1 MEANNTDFTLQKNS
15 YASFDALTLKQ
26 LIVDRLNNGEI
37 YTDQVVEG
45 SNISAIIDIIA
56 YSYHTLLF
64 YLNQT
69 SSETLFTQA
78 SLYENMN
85 RIVKLINYKPL
96 GYKTSSLAF
105 KAIGS
110 ETLLP
115 DLYTIKRFS
124 YFIVDGVYYSFID
137 DASFTKKTVDIE
149 DLDTLYDQNLLY
161 QGRYFEY
168 PNQSAIGEEYEVV
181 TLSIKDT
188 ITKTPTLI
196 EDSSIKVYVK
206 NANTEVYTEFIETNS
221 LFTTS
226 PSEPVYEKRI
236 NENGFYEFKFGN
248 GVYGL
253 KLKEGDTINIFYLK
267 SDAKEGEISAN
278 KLNGSILNLYTTP
291 LFEKISLDVY
301 KDSNLSFITPTDITK
316 IEFSNELQSTPFKD
330 KETVDEIKENS
341 PKTFASNDRLVT
353 GKDYRS
359 YINANYSNIVKST
372 SVVSNTEF
380 INGYMNYFFSLG
392 LNSPNN
398 DPRFLLNQLKFSS
411 AAELNNVYFFMV
423 PQVKE
428 YNQENI
434 ESNYLTLS
442 QKNSIVSSMQNTKML
457 TTELIPEDP
466 IYTAFNLG
474 LQIDSTEILSP
485 DVIDETFLV
494 IEKSTSVRASD
505 ESIKQQI
512 NNIFIEYFKSLQLGS
527 IVSLSDLKSQIFAV
541 NGVSNIST
549 RRIVND
555 VIYENANISLIAFNP
570 VYSNIDIK
578 IVSNDIKMAYFQYP
592 FLWDNNIKN
601 RIIIEDA

>member
-1 MEANNTDFTLQKNS
+1 MEANNTDFTLTKNA

-96 GYKTSSLAF
+96 GYKTASLAF

-137 DASFTKKTVDIE
+137 DASFTKKTAGIE
-149 DLDTLYDQNLLY
+149 DLDTLFNTNLLY

-168 PNQSAIGEEYEVV
+168 PNQSAIGEDYEIV

-196 EDSSIKVYVK
+196 EDSSIKIYVK
-206 NANTEVYTEFIETNS
+206 DVNTQVYTEFIETNS
-221 LFTTS
+221 VFTST

-236 NENGFYEFKFGN
+236 NENGLYEFKFGN
-248 GVYGL
+248 GVYGK
-253 KLKEGDTINIFYLK
+253 KLNQGDAVNIFYLK
-267 SDAKEGEISAN
+267 SNAKEGEISAN
-278 KLNGSILNLYTTP
+278 KLNGSMLNIYTTP

-316 IEFSNELQSTPFKD
+316 IEFSNELPSTPFKD
-330 KETVDEIKENS
+330 KETVDEIKVNS
-341 PKTFASNDRLVT
+341 PKTFSSNNRLVT
-353 GKDYRS
+353 GKDFES
-359 YINANYSNIVKST
+359 FISTNYSNIVKST
-372 SVVSNTEF
+372 SIASNTDF

-392 LNSPNN
+392 LNAPND

-423 PQVKE
+423 PQIKE

-442 QKNSIVSSMQNTKML
+442 QKNNIVSSMQNTKML
-457 TTELIPEDP
+457 TTELIPQDP

-474 LQIDSTEILSP
+474 IRITSDEILTP
-485 DVIDETFLV
+485 DVINESFLV
-494 IEKSTSVRASD
+494 IEKSTSIRASD

-512 NNIFIEYFKSLQLGS
+512 NNIFIDYFKSLELGS
-527 IVSLSDLKSQIFAV
+527 IVSLSDLKSRIYAV
-541 NGVSNIST
+541 TGVSNITT
-549 RRIVND
+549 RRVNNDIVYN
-555 VIYENANISLIAFNP
+555 NSNISLIAFNP

-578 IVSNDIKMAYFQYP
+578 IVSNDIKMEYFQYP
-592 FLWDNNIKN
+592 FLWNNNIKN
-601 RIIIEDA
+601 RILIENA

>member
-26 LIVDRLNNGEI
+26 LIVDRLNDGEI

-45 SNISAIIDIIA
+45 SNVSAIIDIIA

-85 RIVKLINYKPL
+85 RIVKLINYKPV
-96 GYKTSSLAF
+96 GYKTSSLTF

-115 DLYTIKRFS
+115 NLYTIKRFS

-137 DASFTKKTVDIE
+137 DASFTKKTTGSE
-149 DLDTLYDQNLLY
+149 DLDTLYDTNILY
-161 QGRYFEY
+161 QGRYYEY
-168 PNQSAIGEEYEVV
+168 PNQSAIGEEYEVI

-206 NANTEVYTEFIETNS
+206 NVNTQVYTEFIETNS
-221 LFTTS
+221 LFTST
-226 PSEPVYEKRI
+226 PSEPVFEKRI
-236 NENGFYEFKFGN
+236 NENGFYEFKFGS
-248 GVYGL
+248 GVYGK
-253 KLKEGDTINIFYLK
+253 KLNEGDTVNLFYLK
-267 SDAKEGEISAN
+267 SDAKKGEISAN
-278 KLNGSILNLYTTP
+278 KLNGVILNTYTTP
-291 LFEKISLDVY
+291 LFERISEDVY
-301 KDSNLSFITPTDITK
+301 KDANLSFISPTDTTK
-316 IEFSNELQSTPFKD
+316 IEFSNEFKSTPFKD
-330 KETVDEIKENS
+330 KETVDEIKVNS
-341 PKTFASNDRLVT
+341 PKSFSSNNRLVT
-353 GKDYRS
+353 GKDYQS
-359 YINANYSNIVKST
+359 FIEANYSNIVKST
-372 SVVSNTEF
+372 NVVSNTEF

-392 LNSPNN
+392 LNAPND

-423 PQVKE
+423 PQIEE
-428 YNQENI
+428 YNQDNI

-442 QKNSIVSSMQNTKML
+442 QKNNIVDSMLGIKML
-457 TTELIPEDP
+457 TTELVPQDP
-466 IYTAFNLG
+466 IFTAFNLG
-474 LQIDSTEILSP
+474 IEIDPNEVLSP

-494 IEKSTSVRASD
+494 IERSTSIRSSD

-512 NNIFIEYFKSLQLGS
+512 NNIFIDYFKSLQLGS
-527 IVSLSDLKSQIFAV
+527 IVGLSDLKAQIYAV
-541 NGVSNIST
+541 NGVNDIKT
-549 RRIVND
+549 RRVVDGN
-555 VIYENANISLIAFNP
+555 IYENSNISLIAFNP

-578 IVSNDIKMAYFQYP
+578 IISNDTKMAYFQYP
-592 FLWDNNIKN
+592 FLWNNNIKN
-601 RIIIEDA
+601 RIIIENA

>member
-1 MEANNTDFTLQKNS
+1 MEANNTDFTLTKNA

-96 GYKTSSLAF
+96 GYKTASLAF

-137 DASFTKKTVDIE
+137 DASFTKKTAGLE
-149 DLDTLYDQNLLY
+149 DLDTLFNTNLLY

-168 PNQSAIGEEYEVV
+168 PNQSAIGEEYEIV

-206 NANTEVYTEFIETNS
+206 DVNTQVYTEFTETNS
-221 LFTTS
+221 VFTST

-236 NENGFYEFKFGN
+236 NENGLYEFKFGN
-248 GVYGL
+248 GVYGK
-253 KLKEGDTINIFYLK
+253 KLNQGDVVNIFYLK

-278 KLNGSILNLYTTP
+278 KLNGSMLNLYTTP
-291 LFEKISLDVY
+291 LFEKISQDVY
-301 KDSNLSFITPTDITK
+301 KDSNLTFITPIDITK
-316 IEFSNELQSTPFKD
+316 IEFSNELPSTPFKD
-330 KETVDEIKENS
+330 KETVDEIKVNS
-341 PKTFASNDRLVT
+341 PKTFSSNNRLVT
-353 GKDYRS
+353 GRDFES
-359 YINANYSNIVKST
+359 FISANYSNIVKST
-372 SVVSNTEF
+372 SIASNTEF

-392 LNSPNN
+392 LNAPND

-423 PQVKE
+423 PQIKE

-442 QKNSIVSSMQNTKML
+442 QKNNIVSSMQNTKML
-457 TTELIPEDP
+457 TTELIPQDP

-474 LQIDSTEILSP
+474 IQISSDEILTP
-485 DVIDETFLV
+485 DVVDESFLV
-494 IEKSTSVRASD
+494 IEKSTSIRASD

-512 NNIFIEYFKSLQLGS
+512 NNIFINYFKSLELGS
-527 IVSLSDLKSQIFAV
+527 IVSLSDLKSQIYAV
-541 NGVSNIST
+541 NGVNNITT
-549 RRIVND
+549 RRINND
-555 VIYENANISLIAFNP
+555 VAYNNSNISLIAFNP

-592 FLWDNNIKN
+592 FLWNNSIKN
-601 RIIIEDA
+601 RIIIENA

>member
-26 LIVDRLNNGEI
+26 LIVDRLNDGEI

-45 SNISAIIDIIA
+45 SNVSAIIDIIA

-85 RIVKLINYKPL
+85 RIVKLINYKPV
-96 GYKTSSLAF
+96 GYKTSSLTF

-115 DLYTIKRFS
+115 NLYTIKRFS

-137 DASFTKKTVDIE
+137 DASFTKKTTGSE
-149 DLDTLYDQNLLY
+149 DLDTLYDTNILY
-161 QGRYFEY
+161 QGRYYEY
-168 PNQSAIGEEYEVV
+168 PNQSAIGEEYEVI

-206 NANTEVYTEFIETNS
+206 NVNTQVYTEFIETNS
-221 LFTTS
+221 LFTST
-226 PSEPVYEKRI
+226 PSEPVFEKRI
-236 NENGFYEFKFGN
+236 NENGFYEFKFGS
-248 GVYGL
+248 GVYGK
-253 KLKEGDTINIFYLK
+253 KLNEGDTVNLFYLK
-267 SDAKEGEISAN
+267 SDAKKGEISAN
-278 KLNGSILNLYTTP
+278 KLNGVILNTYTTP
-291 LFEKISLDVY
+291 LFERISEDVY
-301 KDSNLSFITPTDITK
+301 KDANLSFISPTDTTK
-316 IEFSNELQSTPFKD
+316 IEFSNEFKSTPFKD
-330 KETVDEIKENS
+330 KETVDEIKVNS
-341 PKTFASNDRLVT
+341 PKSFSSNNRLVT
-353 GKDYRS
+353 GKDYQS
-359 YINANYSNIVKST
+359 FIEANYSNIVKST
-372 SVVSNTEF
+372 NVVSNTEF

-392 LNSPNN
+392 LNAPND

-423 PQVKE
+423 PQIEE

-442 QKNSIVSSMQNTKML
+442 QKNNIVDSMLGIKML
-457 TTELIPEDP
+457 TTELVPQDP
-466 IYTAFNLG
+466 IFTAFNLG
-474 LQIDSTEILSP
+474 IEIDPNEVLSP

-494 IEKSTSVRASD
+494 IERSTSIRSSD

-512 NNIFIEYFKSLQLGS
+512 NNIFINYFKSLQLGS
-527 IVSLSDLKSQIFAV
+527 IVGLSDLKAQIYAV
-541 NGVSNIST
+541 TGVNDIKT
-549 RRIVND
+549 RRVVDGN
-555 VIYENANISLIAFNP
+555 IYENSNISLIAFNP

-578 IVSNDIKMAYFQYP
+578 IISNDTKMAYFQYP
-592 FLWDNNIKN
+592 FLWNNNIKN
-601 RIIIEDA
+601 RIIIENA

>member
-26 LIVDRLNNGEI
+26 LIVDRLNDGEI

-45 SNISAIIDIIA
+45 SNVSAIIDIIA

-85 RIVKLINYKPL
+85 RIVKLINYKPV

-115 DLYTIKRFS
+115 NLYTIKRFS

-137 DASFTKKTVDIE
+137 DASFTKKTTGLE
-149 DLDTLYDQNLLY
+149 DLDTLYDTNILY
-161 QGRYFEY
+161 QGRYYEY

-206 NANTEVYTEFIETNS
+206 NVNTQVYTEFIETNS
-221 LFTTS
+221 LFTST
-226 PSEPVYEKRI
+226 PSEPVFEKRI

-248 GVYGL
+248 GVYGK
-253 KLKEGDTINIFYLK
+253 KLNEGDTVNLFYLK
-267 SDAKEGEISAN
+267 SDAKKGEISAN
-278 KLNGSILNLYTTP
+278 KLNGVILNTYTTP
-291 LFEKISLDVY
+291 LFERISEDVY
-301 KDSNLSFITPTDITK
+301 KDANLSFITPTDSTK
-316 IEFSNELQSTPFKD
+316 IEFSNEFKSTPFKD
-330 KETVDEIKENS
+330 KETVDEIKVNS
-341 PKTFASNDRLVT
+341 PKSFSSNNRLVT
-353 GKDYRS
+353 GKDYQS
-359 YINANYSNIVKST
+359 FIEANYSNIVKST
-372 SVVSNTEF
+372 NVVSNTEF

-392 LNSPNN
+392 LNAPND

-423 PQVKE
+423 PQIEE

-442 QKNSIVSSMQNTKML
+442 QKNNIVDSMLGIKML
-457 TTELIPEDP
+457 TTELVPQDP
-466 IYTAFNLG
+466 IFTAFNLG
-474 LQIDSTEILSP
+474 IEIDPNEVLSP

-494 IEKSTSVRASD
+494 IERSTSIRSSD

-512 NNIFIEYFKSLQLGS
+512 NNIFIDYFKSLQLGS
-527 IVSLSDLKSQIFAV
+527 IVGLSDLKAQIYAV
-541 NGVSNIST
+541 NGVNDIKT
-549 RRIVND
+549 RRVVDGN
-555 VIYENANISLIAFNP
+555 IYENSNISLIAFNP

-578 IVSNDIKMAYFQYP
+578 IISNDTKMAYFQYP
-592 FLWDNNIKN
+592 FLWNNNIKN
-601 RIIIEDA
+601 RIIIENA

>member
-26 LIVDRLNNGEI
+26 LIVDRLNDGEI

-45 SNISAIIDIIA
+45 SNVSAIIDIIA

-85 RIVKLINYKPL
+85 RIVKLINYKPV

-115 DLYTIKRFS
+115 NLYTIKRFS

-137 DASFTKKTVDIE
+137 DASFTKKTTGLE
-149 DLDTLYDQNLLY
+149 DLDTLYDTNILY
-161 QGRYFEY
+161 QGRYYEY

-206 NANTEVYTEFIETNS
+206 NVNTQVYTEFIETNS
-221 LFTTS
+221 LFTST
-226 PSEPVYEKRI
+226 PSEPVFEKRI

-248 GVYGL
+248 GVYGK
-253 KLKEGDTINIFYLK
+253 KLNEGDTVNLFYLK
-267 SDAKEGEISAN
+267 SDAKKGEISAN
-278 KLNGSILNLYTTP
+278 KLNGILLNTYTTP
-291 LFEKISLDVY
+291 LFERISEDVY
-301 KDSNLSFITPTDITK
+301 KDANLSFISPTDTTK
-316 IEFSNELQSTPFKD
+316 IEFSNEFKSTPFKD
-330 KETVDEIKENS
+330 KETVDEIKVNS
-341 PKTFASNDRLVT
+341 PKSFSSNNRLVT
-353 GKDYRS
+353 GKDYQS
-359 YINANYSNIVKST
+359 FIEANYSNIVKST
-372 SVVSNTEF
+372 NVVSNTEF

-392 LNSPNN
+392 LNAPND

-423 PQVKE
+423 PQIEE

-442 QKNSIVSSMQNTKML
+442 QKNNIVDSMLGIKML
-457 TTELIPEDP
+457 TTELVPQDP
-466 IYTAFNLG
+466 IFTAFNLG
-474 LQIDSTEILSP
+474 IEIDPNEVLSP

-494 IEKSTSVRASD
+494 IERSTSIRSSD

-512 NNIFIEYFKSLQLGS
+512 NNIFIDYFKSLQLGS
-527 IVSLSDLKSQIFAV
+527 IVGLSDLKAQIYAV
-541 NGVSNIST
+541 NGVNDIKT
-549 RRIVND
+549 RRVVDGN
-555 VIYENANISLIAFNP
+555 IYENSNISLIAFNP

-578 IVSNDIKMAYFQYP
+578 IISNDTKMAYFQYP
-592 FLWDNNIKN
+592 FLWNNNIKN
-601 RIIIEDA
+601 RIIIENA

>member
-26 LIVDRLNNGEI
+26 LIIDRLNNGEI

-45 SNISAIIDIIA
+45 SNISAVIDIIA

-85 RIVKLINYKPL
+85 RIVKLINYKPV

-115 DLYTIKRFS
+115 NLYTIKRFS

-137 DASFTKKTVDIE
+137 DASFTKKTSGVE
-149 DLDTLYDQNLLY
+149 NLDTLYDTNILY

-196 EDSSIKVYVK
+196 EDSSIKIYVK
-206 NANTEVYTEFIETNS
+206 DVNTQVYTEFIETNS
-221 LFTTS
+221 LFTST

-248 GVYGL
+248 GVYGK
-253 KLKEGDTINIFYLK
+253 KLNEGDTVNLFYLK

-278 KLNGSILNLYTTP
+278 KLNGIILNTYTTP
-291 LFEKISLDVY
+291 LFERISEDVY
-301 KDSNLSFITPTDITK
+301 KDANLSFITPVDSTK
-316 IEFSNELQSTPFKD
+316 IEFSNEFKSTPFKD
-330 KETVDEIKENS
+330 KETVDEIKVNS
-341 PKTFASNDRLVT
+341 PKSFSSNNRLVT
-353 GKDYRS
+353 GKDYQS
-359 YINANYSNIVKST
+359 FIEANYSNIVKST
-372 SVVSNTEF
+372 NVVSNTEF

-392 LNSPNN
+392 LNAPND

-423 PQVKE
+423 PQIEE

-442 QKNSIVSSMQNTKML
+442 QKNNIVDSMLGIKML
-457 TTELIPEDP
+457 TTELVPQDP
-466 IYTAFNLG
+466 IFTAFNLG
-474 LQIDSTEILSP
+474 IQIDPSEVLSP
-485 DVIDETFLV
+485 NVIEETFLV
-494 IEKSTSVRASD
+494 IERSKSIRSSD

-512 NNIFIEYFKSLQLGS
+512 NNIFINYFKSLQLGS
-527 IVSLSDLKSQIFAV
+527 IVGLSDLKAQIYAV
-541 NGVSNIST
+541 NGVSDIKT
-549 RRIVND
+549 RRVVDGN
-555 VIYENANISLIAFNP
+555 IYENSNISLIAFNP

-578 IVSNDIKMAYFQYP
+578 IISNDTKMAYFQYP
-592 FLWDNNIKN
+592 FLWNNNIKN
-601 RIIIEDA
+601 RIIIENA

>member
-26 LIVDRLNNGEI
+26 LIVDRLNDGEI

-45 SNISAIIDIIA
+45 SNVSAIIDIIA

-85 RIVKLINYKPL
+85 RIVKLINYKPV
-96 GYKTSSLAF
+96 GYKTSSLTF

-115 DLYTIKRFS
+115 NLYTIKRFS

-137 DASFTKKTVDIE
+137 DASFTKKTTGSE
-149 DLDTLYDQNLLY
+149 DLDTLYDTNILY
-161 QGRYFEY
+161 QGRYYEY
-168 PNQSAIGEEYEVV
+168 PNQSAIGEEYEVI

-206 NANTEVYTEFIETNS
+206 NVNTQVYTEFNETNS
-221 LFTTS
+221 LFTST
-226 PSEPVYEKRI
+226 PSEPVFEKRI

-248 GVYGL
+248 GVYGK
-253 KLKEGDTINIFYLK
+253 KLNEGDTVNLFYLK
-267 SDAKEGEISAN
+267 SDAKKGEISAN
-278 KLNGSILNLYTTP
+278 KLNGVILNTYTTP
-291 LFEKISLDVY
+291 LFERISEDVY
-301 KDSNLSFITPTDITK
+301 KDANLSFISPTDTTK
-316 IEFSNELQSTPFKD
+316 IEFSNEFKSTPFKD
-330 KETVDEIKENS
+330 KETVDEIKVNS
-341 PKTFASNDRLVT
+341 PKSFSSNNRLVT
-353 GKDYRS
+353 GKDYQS
-359 YINANYSNIVKST
+359 FIEANYSNIVKST
-372 SVVSNTEF
+372 NVVSNTEF

-392 LNSPNN
+392 LNAPND

-423 PQVKE
+423 PQIEE

-442 QKNSIVSSMQNTKML
+442 QKNNIVDSMLGIKML
-457 TTELIPEDP
+457 TTELVPQDP
-466 IYTAFNLG
+466 IFTAFNLG
-474 LQIDSTEILSP
+474 IEIDPNEVLSP

-494 IEKSTSVRASD
+494 IERSTSIRSSD

-512 NNIFIEYFKSLQLGS
+512 NNIFINYFKSLQLGS
-527 IVSLSDLKSQIFAV
+527 IVGLSDLKAQIYAV
-541 NGVSNIST
+541 TGVNDIKT
-549 RRIVND
+549 RRVVDGN
-555 VIYENANISLIAFNP
+555 IYENSNISLIAFNP

-578 IVSNDIKMAYFQYP
+578 IISNDTKMAYFQYP
-592 FLWDNNIKN
+592 FLWNNNIKN
-601 RIIIEDA
+601 RIIIENA

>member
-26 LIVDRLNNGEI
+26 LIIDRLNNGEI

-45 SNISAIIDIIA
+45 SNISAVIDIIA

-85 RIVKLINYKPL
+85 RIVKLINYKPV

-115 DLYTIKRFS
+115 NLYTIKRFS

-137 DASFTKKTVDIE
+137 DASFTKKTSGVE
-149 DLDTLYDQNLLY
+149 NLDTLYDTNILY

-196 EDSSIKVYVK
+196 EDSSIKIYVK
-206 NANTEVYTEFIETNS
+206 DVNTQVYTEFIETNS
-221 LFTTS
+221 LFTST

-248 GVYGL
+248 GVYGK
-253 KLKEGDTINIFYLK
+253 KLNEGDTVNLFYLK

-278 KLNGSILNLYTTP
+278 KLNGIILNTYTTP
-291 LFEKISLDVY
+291 LFERISKDVY
-301 KDSNLSFITPTDITK
+301 KDANLSFITPVDSTK
-316 IEFSNELQSTPFKD
+316 IEFSNEFKSTPFKD
-330 KETVDEIKENS
+330 KETVDEIKVNS
-341 PKTFASNDRLVT
+341 PKSFSSNNRLVT
-353 GKDYRS
+353 GKDYQS
-359 YINANYSNIVKST
+359 FIEANYSNIVKSIN
-372 SVVSNTEF
+372 VVSNTEF

-392 LNSPNN
+392 LNAPND

-423 PQVKE
+423 PQIEE

-442 QKNSIVSSMQNTKML
+442 QKNNIVDSMLGIKML
-457 TTELIPEDP
+457 TTELVPQDP
-466 IYTAFNLG
+466 IFTAFNLG
-474 LQIDSTEILSP
+474 IQIDPSEVLSP
-485 DVIDETFLV
+485 NVIEETFLV
-494 IEKSTSVRASD
+494 IERSKSIRSSD

-512 NNIFIEYFKSLQLGS
+512 NNIFINYFKSLQLGS
-527 IVSLSDLKSQIFAV
+527 IVGLSDLKAQIYAV
-541 NGVSNIST
+541 NGVSDIKT
-549 RRIVND
+549 RRVVDGN
-555 VIYENANISLIAFNP
+555 IYENSNISLIAFNP

-578 IVSNDIKMAYFQYP
+578 IISNDTKMAYFQYP
-592 FLWDNNIKN
+592 FLWNNNIKN
-601 RIIIEDA
+601 RIIIENA

>member
-26 LIVDRLNNGEI
+26 LIVDRLNAGEI
-37 YTDQVVEG
+37 YTDQVIEG
-45 SNISAIIDIIA
+45 SNTSAIIDIIA

-85 RIVKLINYKPL
+85 RIVKLINYKPI

-105 KAIGS
+105 KATGS

-137 DASFTKKTVDIE
+137 DASFTKKLPGVE
-149 DLDTLYDQNLLY
+149 DLNSLSDTNILY
-161 QGRYFEY
+161 QGRYYEY
-168 PNQSAIGEEYEVV
+168 PNQSALGEEYEVV

-196 EDSSIKVYVK
+196 EDSSIKVYVQDSPSK
-206 NANTEVYTEFIETNS
+206 PYTEYIETNS
-221 LFTTS
+221 LFTST
-226 PSEPVYEKRI
+226 PSEPVFEKRI

-248 GVYGL
+248 GVYGK
-253 KLKEGDTINIFYLK
+253 KLNEGATVNLFYLK

-278 KLNGSILNLYTTP
+278 KLNGTILNIYTTP
-291 LFEKISLDVY
+291 LFEKISKDVY
-301 KDSNLSFITPTDITK
+301 KDANLSFISPTDATK
-316 IEFSNELQSTPFKD
+316 IEFSNEFQSTPFKD
-330 KETVDEIKENS
+330 KETVDEIKVNS
-341 PKTFASNDRLVT
+341 PKAFSSNNRLVT
-353 GKDYRS
+353 GKDYKS
-359 YINANYSNIVKST
+359 YIEANYSNIVKST
-372 SVVSNTEF
+372 NVVSNTEF

-392 LNSPNN
+392 LNAPND

-411 AAELNNVYFFMV
+411 SAEINNVYFFMV
-423 PQVKE
+423 PQIKE

-442 QKNSIVSSMQNTKML
+442 QKNNIIDSMLGLKML
-457 TTELIPEDP
+457 TTELVPQDP
-466 IYTAFNLG
+466 IFTAFNLG
-474 LQIDSTEILSP
+474 IQIDQEEVLSP
-485 DVIDETFLV
+485 DVINETFLV
-494 IEKSTSVRASD
+494 IERSKSIRSSD

-527 IVSLSDLKSQIFAV
+527 IVGLSDLKSQIYSV
-541 NGVSNIST
+541 NGVNDIKT
-549 RRIVND
+549 RRVVDGN
-555 VIYENANISLIAFNP
+555 IYENSNISLIAFNP

-578 IVSNDIKMAYFQYP
+578 IISNDTKMAYFQYP

-601 RIIIEDA
+601 RIIIENA

>member
-26 LIVDRLNNGEI
+26 LIVDRLNDGEI

-45 SNISAIIDIIA
+45 SNVSAIIDIIA

-85 RIVKLINYKPL
+85 RIVKLINYKPV
-96 GYKTSSLAF
+96 GYKTSSLTF

-115 DLYTIKRFS
+115 NLYTIKRFS

-137 DASFTKKTVDIE
+137 DASFTKKTTGSE
-149 DLDTLYDQNLLY
+149 DLDTLYDTNILY
-161 QGRYFEY
+161 QGRYYEY
-168 PNQSAIGEEYEVV
+168 PNQSAIGEEYEVI

-206 NANTEVYTEFIETNS
+206 NVNTQVYTEFNETNS
-221 LFTTS
+221 LFTST
-226 PSEPVYEKRI
+226 PSEPVFEKRI
-236 NENGFYEFKFGN
+236 NENGFYEFKFGS
-248 GVYGL
+248 GVYGK
-253 KLKEGDTINIFYLK
+253 KLNEGDTVNLFYLK
-267 SDAKEGEISAN
+267 SDAKKGEISAN
-278 KLNGSILNLYTTP
+278 KLNGVILNTYTTP
-291 LFEKISLDVY
+291 LFERISEDVY
-301 KDSNLSFITPTDITK
+301 KDANLSFISPTDTTK
-316 IEFSNELQSTPFKD
+316 IEFSNEFKSTPFKD
-330 KETVDEIKENS
+330 KETVDEIKVNS
-341 PKTFASNDRLVT
+341 PKSFSSNNRLVT
-353 GKDYRS
+353 GKDYQS
-359 YINANYSNIVKST
+359 FIEANYSNIVKST
-372 SVVSNTEF
+372 NVVSNTEF

-392 LNSPNN
+392 LNAPND
-398 DPRFLLNQLKFSS
+398 DPRFLLKQLKFSS

-423 PQVKE
+423 PQIEE

-442 QKNSIVSSMQNTKML
+442 QKNNIVDSMLGIKML
-457 TTELIPEDP
+457 TTELVPQDP
-466 IYTAFNLG
+466 IFTAFNLG
-474 LQIDSTEILSP
+474 IEIDPNEVLSP

-494 IEKSTSVRASD
+494 IERLTSIRSSD

-512 NNIFIEYFKSLQLGS
+512 NNIFINYFKSLQLGS
-527 IVSLSDLKSQIFAV
+527 IVGLSDLKAQIYAV
-541 NGVSNIST
+541 TGV
-549 RRIVND
+549 
-555 VIYENANISLIAFNP
+555 
-570 VYSNIDIK
+570 
-578 IVSNDIKMAYFQYP
+578 NDIKTRRVVTVIYMKIQIY
-592 FLWDNNIKN
+592 LL
-601 RIIIEDA
+601 